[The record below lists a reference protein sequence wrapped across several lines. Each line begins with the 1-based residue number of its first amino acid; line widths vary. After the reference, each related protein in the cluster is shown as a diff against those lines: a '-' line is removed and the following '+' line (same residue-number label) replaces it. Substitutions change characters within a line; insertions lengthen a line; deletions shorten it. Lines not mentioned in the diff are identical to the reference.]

1 MLFFLIKFSFFNIIS
16 NMGKFTEIQW
26 TCDGDVFEVEELKT
40 LLGQLGTVLCLG
52 FVQVITRAL
61 FDEAFSI
68 T

>member
-1 MLFFLIKFSFFNIIS
+1 MLIFLIKFSFFNIIS
-16 NMGKFTEIQW
+16 NMG
-26 TCDGDVFEVEELKT
+26 DVGVVFFEVEELKT
-40 LLGQLGTVLCLG
+40 LLGQLGTVLCLS

>member
-1 MLFFLIKFSFFNIIS
+1 MLVLF
-16 NMGKFTEIQW
+16 
-26 TCDGDVFEVEELKT
+26 FEVEELKT
-40 LLGQLGTVLCLG
+40 LLGQLGTVLCLS

>member
-1 MLFFLIKFSFFNIIS
+1 MWVSLLKYSKLV
-16 NMGKFTEIQW
+16 M
-26 TCDGDVFEVEELKT
+26 DGVDVEVEELRT
-40 LLGQLGTVLCLG
+40 LLGQLGTVLCLS

>member
-1 MLFFLIKFSFFNIIS
+1 
-16 NMGKFTEIQW
+16 MGKFTEIKL
-26 TCDGDVFEVEELKT
+26 VMLVLFFEVEELKT
-40 LLGQLGTVLCLG
+40 LLGQLGTVLCLS